1 MERRSSMKIKDRS
14 RRGEGGFTLVEL
26 LVVVAILGILI
37 AIVLANFS
45 GLLSSSKTTANSAE
59 LNIVQTAVDVR
70 MAAESL
76 TTYTGG
82 DLSDTNDM
90 SATGLDLY
98 PNYMRSQTS
107 NCNYTVT
114 AATGAVAQDS
124 CP

>member
-1 MERRSSMKIKDRS
+1 MKIKDRS

-45 GLLSSSKTTANSAE
+45 GLLSSTKTTSNAAE

-82 DLSDTNDM
+82 DLTDTNDM
-90 SATGLDLY
+90 TAATGLDLY
-98 PNYMRSQTS
+98 PDYMRSSSS
-107 NCNYTVT
+107 NCNYTV
-114 AATGAVAQDS
+114 AAADGTVTQDS